1 IDANI
6 GANGLAGKV
15 SVDAVGGQLVFT
27 NTKPGS
33 GERIAITDSTNANTA
48 FALDALGLNAA
59 NLFPVYGTDPVDRSN
74 SFRIN
79 LTVPSP
85 DSESRSGSVLLSR
98 DEDFR
103 SVHQLAAAI
112 TRQLNSQ
119 DSDSYIGVQAQ
130 AVEIVPNTVPPQ
142 YKLELRATEEGEA
155 SLISIT
161 NVSASG
167 PDISEAQ
174 LYGLLQANPADGSL
188 LTTGIEGVKIG
199 RASCRERGEMTVC

>member
-1 IDANI
+1 
-6 GANGLAGKV
+6 
-15 SVDAVGGQLVFT
+15 QLVFT

-79 LTVPSP
+79 LTVPAP
-85 DSESRSGSVLLSR
+85 DSENRSGSVLISL
-98 DEDFR
+98 DEEFR
-103 SVHQLAAAI
+103 SVQQLAAAI
-112 TRQLNSQ
+112 NRQLNSQ

-174 LYGLLQANPADGSL
+174 LYGLLPTHPGGGRLPTPRIQSVNHPYPEQRATLANPGGEENHNL
-188 LTTGIEGVKIG
+188 IP
-199 RASCRERGEMTVC
+199 ERSEANE